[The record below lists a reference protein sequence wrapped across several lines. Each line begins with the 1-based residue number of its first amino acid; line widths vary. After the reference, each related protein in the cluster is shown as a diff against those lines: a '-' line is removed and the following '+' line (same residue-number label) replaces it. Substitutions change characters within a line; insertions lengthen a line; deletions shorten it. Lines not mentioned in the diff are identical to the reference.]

1 MTSGTLSWISLK
13 PCLEADSPLAQP
25 PLSASMDPRETH
37 YLQSSFYLSNLERP
51 AARQSANTK
60 GLRSFNDHG

>member
-1 MTSGTLSWISLK
+1 MK
-13 PCLEADSPLAQP
+13 PGLEANSSLAQP
-25 PLSASMDPRETH
+25 LLSASMNSRETH
-37 YLQSSFYLSNLERP
+37 YLQSSFYLSNLKRP